1 MSRPGQGCQDGHME
15 AETEVPRPTRSERRP
30 RDMALSLVVLLVPV
44 LVVVLIYR
52 VVQGGDQ
59 PVRVDTAAAI
69 DQARVAGEFPVSDV
83 AGLNDDWIP
92 ISAAFQQGDGGRTLR
107 IGYVTPDDGGLQL
120 IQSSV
125 PAERLLPAELSES
138 GRPEGSAEV
147 DGETWQRYSA
157 RKGET
162 ALVLLQPDRTVIVVG
177 QADEDELRELA
188 AAV

>member
-1 MSRPGQGCQDGHME
+1 ME

-59 PVRVDTAAAI
+59 PVKVDTAAAI
-69 DQARVAGEFPVSDV
+69 DQARVAAAFPVSDM
-83 AGLNDDWIP
+83 AGLDDGWVP

-107 IGYVTPDDGGLQL
+107 IGYVSPDDDGAQV

-125 PAERLLPAELSES
+125 PPERLIPAELTDG
-138 GRPEGSAEV
+138 GRPQGATDV
-147 DGETWQRYSA
+147 DGESWQRYSA
-157 RKGET
+157 RDGET
-162 ALVLLQPDRTVIVVG
+162 ALVLLQPERTVIVVG
-177 QADEDELRELA
+177 HADEGELRELA